1 MLSCLG
7 SGEGGGGRTLEARER
22 CIEGE
27 VSGRAAAEL
36 GPPRRPPRLPPRCIA
51 PVPGLVP
58 PRSVPWLVDPR
69 SVPWLVPPRSVPW
82 LVLPWLVLTR
92 GGVLRCEAEAE
103 VEAAAEAA
111 CRSPAS
117 QIISPASQIMRGL
130 FERLPFSRL
139 AVGVRVRVRVTS
151 LQQACAAPNP

>member
-1 MLSCLG
+1 M
-7 SGEGGGGRTLEARER
+7 EPRER

-36 GPPRRPPRLPPRCIA
+36 GPPRRTPRLPPRCIV
-51 PVPGLVP
+51 PVPGLVPPRSVPGLVP

-69 SVPWLVPPRSVPW
+69 SVPWLVDPRSVPW

-103 VEAAAEAA
+103 VAEAAAAA
-111 CRSPAS
+111 AKAGGGGRAKPVSMERCRAV
-117 QIISPASQIMRGL
+117 
-130 FERLPFSRL
+130 RL
-139 AVGVRVRVRVTS
+139 GRVRD
-151 LQQACAAPNP
+151 